1 MSGRGLAQ
9 VIAML
14 IGLLCMCSAWA
25 DLAIIVHPDNPQQSI
40 NKHELRLIFLGRMPL
55 FPASGE
61 EIIAFDLPESNSGY
75 ETFYRNV
82 VELEGTRLKRYR
94 AYYLFSGR
102 GKLPRPTDSDE
113 AMLQHVADNPRAI
126 GYVDSQLANE
136 QVKVLLTLPEL

>member
-1 MSGRGLAQ
+1 MSGRNFSRA
-9 VIAML
+9 IT
-14 IGLLCMCSAWA
+14 LLVSLLFIPWAWA

-40 NKHELRLIFLGRMPL
+40 SKHQLRLIFLGRMPL

-61 EIIAFDLPESNSGY
+61 EIIAFDLPESDSGY

-102 GKLPRPTDSDE
+102 GKLPRPTDSN
-113 AMLQHVADNPRAI
+113 AAILQQVADNERAI
-126 GYVDSQLANE
+126 GYVDSRLVNE
-136 QVKVLLTLPEL
+136 KVKVLLTLPER